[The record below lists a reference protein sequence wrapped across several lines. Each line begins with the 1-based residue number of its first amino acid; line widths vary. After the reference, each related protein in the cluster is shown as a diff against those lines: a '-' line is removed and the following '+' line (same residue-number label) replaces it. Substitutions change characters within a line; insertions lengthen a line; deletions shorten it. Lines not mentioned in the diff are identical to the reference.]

1 MPGNTWFVLQTWAK
15 TVDGK
20 SQALDKYTA
29 DVLLNGHIVKL
40 PFKHSCLGPP
50 STAILSLGQR
60 SFFLQNS

>member
-1 MPGNTWFVLQTWAK
+1 MPRNTWLVLQTWAK

-40 PFKHSCLGPP
+40 PFKHACLGPL
-50 STAILSLGQR
+50 STAVLSLGQR